1 MEALYKTVM
10 TERQLEEMQCA
21 ICYESHISH
30 KTVCAD
36 GHTVCAGCAESLR
49 SAPIPRCAE
58 CRGDLLAVFPP
69 DRRVKQLIESTVVAC
84 QHSRG
89 PNAKCTAEVKLS
101 EYKAHLE
108 TCPGVTIKCRHH
120 ADLGCAWTGLRAD
133 EEAQPPPP
141 RHCVAAAMGKL
152 LAELREQ
159 KEKQDKTNK
168 ALQEKLVAQGRTIDT
183 QTARLTALTIF
194 MNGDGAKPADHVHNT
209 HCVREQ
215 LKAITA
221 KMEKVDHNTRPKRA
235 TIHNDVEPGD
245 RTKRNWAAEKKG
257 LEKKQTDLKRQ
268 LEEERAETKR
278 LKHYK
283 TSMQAT
289 LKGSTPA
296 SRRACRRHV
305 LRLRRRAGRGGHL
318 GRTRAPRRRRP
329 PPHRRGGTPDAG
341 VGRRR
346 AAGPWRLP
354 DRLVCRVGAGG
365 GH

>member
-1 MEALYKTVM
+1 MAAHESDAAMEALYKTVM

-133 EEAQPPPP
+133 EEAHAATDHG
-141 RHCVAAAMGKL
+141 HCVAAAMGKL

-289 LKGSTPA
+289 LKE
-296 SRRACRRHV
+296 
-305 LRLRRRAGRGGHL
+305 L
-318 GRTRAPRRRRP
+318 
-329 PPHRRGGTPDAG
+329 DAG
-341 VGRRR
+341 VSQSLPLAMFSDFPLPEEGEAGASGANEGAAPAAAAPPPPRRD
-346 AAGPWRLP
+346 P
-354 DRLVCRVGAGG
+354 
-365 GH
+365 